1 MIHLADFCTAS
12 GAVQGS
18 WMYRVGKFYKE
29 ETKLE
34 RESLKQ
40 NKFSPLALG
49 GIFE

>member
-34 RESLKQ
+34 RESL
-40 NKFSPLALG
+40 NKFSPLGLG
-49 GIFE
+49 GIVE

>member
-29 ETKLE
+29 EIKLE
-34 RESLKQ
+34 RESL
-40 NKFSPLALG
+40 NKFTPSELG